1 MAQKVTKPSS
11 KGVLQARDKTK
22 TWGGKETEDDQV
34 GWLKPEG
41 AYSPNTLI
49 GNWNENRFDVSLL
62 AQAKPLPSQVCFTI
76 TMIIHV
82 LPYLF
87 SFYFSAIITLRQHTV
102 RHIQR
107 HHLKFQKH

>member
-1 MAQKVTKPSS
+1 MAERETKRPS
-11 KGVLQARDKTK
+11 KGVLKRRDKTK
-22 TWGGKETEDDQV
+22 AWGGEDTEDDQV

-76 TMIIHV
+76 IIYVYYACASMI
-82 LPYLF
+82 
-87 SFYFSAIITLRQHTV
+87 FYSTAQSL
-102 RHIQR
+102 
-107 HHLKFQKH
+107 L